1 MAIENAMVSE
11 NCLYRIPMVPGKNE
25 TGTKTAIKTSEV
37 AITALVTSPMAR
49 DVASCGSE
57 CSMAMCRCTFS
68 MTTMASSTT
77 SPVASVMPKRVSEL
91 IEKPKSLIKA
101 KVPISETGIVTA
113 GIMVAR
119 QSSRKRKMTVM
130 TMKTATTRVTSTS
143 RMESPTTVV
152 ESKAMAYSSPGGK
165 LFDNSFNAALAWLST
180 SRALALESCMT
191 PTPMAGR
198 PEYFNTEL

>member
-1 MAIENAMVSE
+1 MPV
-11 NCLYRIPMVPGKNE
+11 VPGKNE
-25 TGTKTAIKTSEV
+25 TGTKTAIKTRDV
-37 AITALVTSPMAR
+37 AMTALVTSPMALE
-49 DVASCGSE
+49 VASWGSE
-57 CSMAMCRCTFS
+57 CSMAMWRCTFS

-91 IEKPKSLIKA
+91 MEKPNNLMKA

-113 GIMVAR
+113 GMMVAR

-130 TMKTATTRVTSTS
+130 TMKMARPRVHSTS

-152 ESKAMAYSSPGGK
+152 ESKAMAYSRPGGK
-165 LFDNSFNAALAWLST
+165 LFDNSASTALAFLST

-191 PTPMAGR
+191 PMPIASR
-198 PEYFNTEL
+198 PEYFSTVL